1 MKMSKNHKSWQ
12 NVEIL
17 YRKEMVVT
25 FLFVEIQKNLNIFGF
40 SMEVAF
46 KIIFWICYGT
56 IG

>member
-25 FLFVEIQKNLNIFGF
+25 FLFVEIQKK
-40 SMEVAF
+40 S
-46 KIIFWICYGT
+46 
-56 IG
+56 